1 MDRPGVKDDVFRFAT
16 FDVDALCQL
25 ASRLR
30 DGVLCT
36 CDLDQSPAKGS
47 FNWAIFV
54 AFEDG
59 VEWVLRSPYSDPD
72 IPSLIPA
79 DVCAKLLESEVATLK
94 YIGLHTDIPVPTVF
108 SYRYGDH
115 G

>member
-1 MDRPGVKDDVFRFAT
+1 M
-16 FDVDALCQL
+16 DALCQL

-54 AFEDG
+54 SFEDG
-59 VEWVLRSPYSDPD
+59 AEWVLRSPYSNPD
-72 IPSLIPA
+72 IPTLIPG
-79 DVCAKLLESEVATLK
+79 DFCAKLLESEVAALK
-94 YIGLHTDIPVPTVF
+94 YIGTHTDIPVLTVF
-108 SYRYGDH
+108 SH